1 MKSHSIFNLSVA
13 LLLFVLSAIV
23 SFAQPGQM
31 TPQQRELA
39 DYIKSHYTKSEVMIP
54 MRDGVKLFVC
64 IYEPKDKK
72 QKYAIMFDRT
82 PYSVG
87 PYGPDNYKTLLGPDE
102 LFPRAGYIFVYGD
115 VRGRYLSE
123 GVYED
128 VRPYIPN
135 KKGNQIDETTD
146 TYDTVD
152 WLIKNVPNNNGRV
165 GVYGISYP
173 GFYTSMAGIDGH
185 PAIKAI
191 SPQAPVS
198 DWFHGDDNHHNGA
211 LFLAQNFS
219 FFTGFGQPRPVPTSN
234 NDYVKRFDYGTQD
247 GYQYYLA
254 MGGMKNSGDA
264 FEKQFG
270 FRLKF
275 WDQMMAH
282 PNYDQFWKERNI
294 FPNLRNI
301 HAAVMTV
308 GGWYDNEDL
317 FGALGTYQSIE
328 KQNPGIFNV
337 LVMGPWFHGGWARSD
352 GDWLGTAYFG
362 SKTGVYYREHFEL
375 PFFNHFLK
383 DIGDIS
389 QIKEVNVFDTGANQ
403 WGDLPNWSP
412 TVSTDTPVYLMSA
425 GKLAFGIGANAARPF
440 ISKLPPAGAGPRQ
453 PWYDE
458 YVSDPWNPV
467 PYTEKRN
474 GDTIRYPR
482 DFMTEDQRFAAT
494 RPDVLVYQT
503 DPLTEDI
510 TVAGSI
516 KPELFVS
523 SSGTD
528 SDFIVKLIDVF
539 PDDYQYPETGNK
551 LPNGQPERMR
561 PPQDSTGS
569 ILTPNGYEM
578 LLRGEPMPAR
588 FRNSFERPEPL
599 RPNVAA
605 KISYVMPGIVHTFK
619 KGHRIMVQIQSTW
632 FPLVA
637 RNPQK
642 FMANY
647 KLGTDSDFQKATERL
662 YHSPQY
668 PSRVVLP
675 LWKK

>member
-1 MKSHSIFNLSVA
+1 MVKPNLFLKLSIMA
-13 LLLFVLSAIV
+13 LFLLQSAAAA
-23 SFAQPGQM
+23 SAQPGQM

-39 DYIKSHYTKSEVMIP
+39 DYIKQNYTKSEVMIP

-64 IYEPKDKK
+64 IYSPKDTS
-72 QKYAIMFDRT
+72 QKYPIMLDRT

-87 PYGPDNYKTLLGPDE
+87 PYGPDAYKNLLGPDE
-102 LFPRAGYIFVYGD
+102 LFAREGYIFVYGD
-115 VRGRYLSE
+115 VRGRFMSE

-165 GVYGISYP
+165 GVWGISYP
-173 GFYTSMAGIDGH
+173 GFYTSMAGIDSH

-211 LFLAQNFS
+211 LFLTQNFV
-219 FFTGFGQPRPVPTSN
+219 FFTFFGQPRPAPTSN
-234 NDYVKRFDYGTQD
+234 NDYSKRFNFGTQD
-247 GYQYYLA
+247 GYKFYLE
-254 MGGMKNSGDA
+254 MGGLKNSGDA

-270 FRLKF
+270 LRIRF
-275 WDQMMAH
+275 WDEMMQH

-294 FPNLRNI
+294 FPNLKNI

-317 FGALGTYQSIE
+317 FGALGTYQSI
-328 KQNPGIFNV
+328 KRQDPGIFNA
-337 LVMGPWFHGGWARSD
+337 LVIGPWCHGCWVRMD

-362 SKTGVYYREHFEL
+362 SKTGIYYREHFEL
-375 PFFNHFLK
+375 PFFNYFLK
-383 DIGDIS
+383 DKGDVS
-389 QIKEVNVFDTGANQ
+389 QIKEVNVFDTGTNQ
-403 WGDLPNWSP
+403 WASLGSWPPDLSK
-412 TVSTDTPVYLMSA
+412 DTPFYLQPG
-425 GKLAFGIGANAARPF
+425 GKLSDKEPPTLIRPR
-440 ISKLPPAGAGPRQ
+440 PYR
-453 PWYDE
+453 E
-458 YVSDPWNPV
+458 YVSDPGDPV
-467 PYTEKRN
+467 PYTQKITLN
-474 GDTIRYPR
+474 YPR
-482 DFMTEDQRFAAT
+482 DFMTEDQRFAAQ

-516 KPELFVS
+516 KPELFIS

-539 PDDYQYPETGNK
+539 PDDYQYPESGNK
-551 LPNGQPERMR
+551 LPNGQPERVH
-561 PPQDSTGS
+561 PPEGTAGCVFA
-569 ILTPNGYEM
+569 PGGYEM
-578 LLRGEPMPAR
+578 LLRGEPFPAR
-588 FRNSFERPEPL
+588 FRGGFEKPEPL
-599 RPNVAA
+599 VPNVPA
-605 KISYVMPGIVHTFK
+605 KISFVMPGIMHTFK

-642 FMANY
+642 FVPNY
-647 KLGTDSDFQKATERL
+647 KMGTDADFQRATERV
-662 YHSPQY
+662 YHNAAN
-668 PSRVVLP
+668 PSRILLPVL
-675 LWKK
+675 KTK

>member
-1 MKSHSIFNLSVA
+1 MKATRTFNLTIIV
-13 LLLFVLSAIV
+13 LLFFLSA
-23 SFAQPGQM
+23 FASLAQTPAQL

-39 DYIKSHYTKSEVMIP
+39 DYIKKNYTKREVMIP

-72 QKYAIMFDRT
+72 VKYPIMFDRT

-87 PYGPDNYKTLLGPDE
+87 PYGPDAYKTSLGPDE
-102 LFPRAGYIFVYGD
+102 LFAREGYIFVYGD
-115 VRGRYLSE
+115 VRGRYMSE
-123 GVYED
+123 GEYED

-135 KKGNQIDETTD
+135 KKGNQIDETSD

-185 PAIKAI
+185 PAVKAI

-211 LFLAQNFS
+211 LFLSQNFS
-219 FFTGFGQPRPVPTSN
+219 FFTGFGQTRPVPVSN
-234 NDYVKRFDYGTQD
+234 NDALKKFDYGTQD
-247 GYQYYLA
+247 GYQFYYQ
-254 MGGMKNSGDA
+254 MGGLKNAGDIY
-264 FEKQFG
+264 EKKLG
-270 FRLKF
+270 VRIRF
-275 WDQMMAH
+275 WDEMMRH

-294 FPNLRNI
+294 FPNLKNI

-362 SKTGVYYREHFEL
+362 MKTGIYYREHFEL

-383 DIGDIS
+383 DKGDIS
-389 QIKEVNVFDTGANQ
+389 EIKEVNVFDTGANQ
-403 WGDLPNWSP
+403 WTDLPGWSP
-412 TVSTDTPVYLMSA
+412 ITSTDTSLFLMSN
-425 GKLAFGIGANAARPF
+425 GQLVFGSGTNGARPAAGT
-440 ISKLPPAGAGPRQ
+440 LPPARVGMPGIRTPV
-453 PWYDE
+453 YDE

-467 PYTEKRN
+467 PYTQKRN
-474 GDTIRYPR
+474 ADTIRYPR

-494 RPDVLVYQT
+494 RPDVLAYQT
-503 DPLTEDI
+503 DPLTEDL
-510 TVAGSI
+510 TVAGSL
-516 KPELFVS
+516 KPEIFVS

-539 PDDYQYPETGNK
+539 PDDYK
-551 LPNGQPERMR
+551 LPAGLNPPEA
-561 PPQDSTGS
+561 STACVWSPG
-569 ILTPNGYEM
+569 GYQM
-578 LLRGEPMPAR
+578 LLRGEPFPAR
-588 FRNSFERPEPL
+588 FRNSFEKPVPL
-599 RPNVAA
+599 RPNVPT

-642 FMANY
+642 FMTNY
-647 KLGTDSDFQKATERL
+647 KLGTNADFQKATERV
-662 YHSPQY
+662 YHSAAY
-668 PSRVVLP
+668 PSRIVLP
-675 LWKK
+675 VWKR